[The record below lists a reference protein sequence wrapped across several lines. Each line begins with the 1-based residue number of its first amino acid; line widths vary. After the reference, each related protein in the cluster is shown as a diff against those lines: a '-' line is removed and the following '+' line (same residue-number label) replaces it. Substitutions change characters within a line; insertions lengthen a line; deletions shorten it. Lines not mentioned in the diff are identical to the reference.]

1 VLAVSGGGMI
11 IGFACKKQV
20 GKSTAAGWLVE
31 AGFIRSS
38 FAEPMKEMAVSMLV
52 GMGLSFD
59 EVMFFMQYKEERM
72 PLLGVSMRHLL
83 QTLGTDWGRQ
93 LIHPDVWVMAAA
105 RRIEDQLNQGRDVV
119 IEDVRFENEAAF
131 IRDHGGLV
139 VHIERETGYSDGH
152 ESESGVRF
160 LPGDWLISNYHL
172 TLDAY
177 RAAVLGLAG
186 VDSNPLP
193 PLIDND
199 GKTHAN

>member
-1 VLAVSGGGMI
+1 MI
-11 IGFACKKQV
+11 IGFAGKKQV

-52 GMGLSFD
+52 GMGLSLD
-59 EVMFFMQYKEERM
+59 EAMFFMQYKEERM

-105 RRIEDQLNQGRDVV
+105 RRIDDQLNQGRDVV

-131 IRDHGGLV
+131 IRDHGGLI
-139 VHIERETGYSDGH
+139 VHIERKTGYSDRH
-152 ESESGVRF
+152 ESEAGIRF
-160 LPGDWLISNYHL
+160 MPGDVAIHNSRL
-172 TLDAY
+172 TLNSFKTV
-177 RAAVLGLAG
+177 VLGLAG
-186 VDSNPLP
+186 VNSSPFPHL
-193 PLIDND
+193 
-199 GKTHAN
+199 

>member
-1 VLAVSGGGMI
+1 MI
-11 IGFACKKQV
+11 IGFAGKKQV
-20 GKSTAAGWLVE
+20 GKSTATGWLVD
-31 AGFIRSS
+31 AGFARSS

-93 LIHPDVWVMAAA
+93 LIHPDVWVMATA

-152 ESESGVRF
+152 ESESGIGHAY
-160 LPGDWLISNYHL
+160 GDATIHNSHL
-172 TLDAY
+172 TIEAF
-177 RAAVLGLAG
+177 RTVVLGLAG
-186 VDSNPLP
+186 VESL
-193 PLIDND
+193 
-199 GKTHAN
+199 AESQS